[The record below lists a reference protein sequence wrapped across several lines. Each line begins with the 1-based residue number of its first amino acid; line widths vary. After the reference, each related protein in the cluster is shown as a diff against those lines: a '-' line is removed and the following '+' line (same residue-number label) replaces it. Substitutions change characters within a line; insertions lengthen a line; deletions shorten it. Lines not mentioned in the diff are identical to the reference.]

1 MQTTAEGRKETQKAE
16 AFEPRADVARDP
28 ASGEPM
34 EFPSA
39 TPALAAKAKDLEA
52 LRDAVVDAANVGAG
66 LWLTYL
72 FVLFYLLVA
81 VGSVTHR
88 DLFFE
93 SPIRLPFL
101 SVDLPL
107 VGFFVLG
114 PALFLIV
121 HTYVLLH
128 FVMLADK
135 VGVFHGEL
143 QAQIVEED
151 VRARLRRQLPSNI
164 FVQFLAGPHEVRKG
178 IMGFILRLIAQVS
191 LVAGPIALLVF
202 FQLQFLP
209 YHQAAVTWW
218 QRIAIVADLAL
229 LWMLWPSVAR
239 GETIELAWRGMRRGK
254 VVAMVRASFVP
265 ILLVFMI
272 ATFPGEW
279 LDEKLFAP
287 EPASRRGLLWPL
299 TSLHEMLV
307 AGDVDLASRKP
318 TSLWSNRLVLPSL
331 DVIDHTKFDSEAK
344 IASLTETVSLRLRH
358 LEGAVLIGATLRKV
372 DFTAA
377 KLQGASLDSTDLRG
391 AKFGCELTRKYC
403 AQFQDASLNYAQLQ
417 GANLFGAQLEGV
429 SLNGAQLQ
437 GANLIFVH
445 LQGVSLNGAQL
456 QGANL
461 RGARLQGASLHYAQL
476 QGADLSYAY
485 LQGVSLDGAQ
495 LQGAELFL
503 AQLEGA
509 RLDRAQLQGA
519 DLRLAQLQ
527 GASLDDAELQGVLL
541 RKAQLDGASL
551 QRVFVWRADVPL
563 QNSITGARVVSPNT
577 VSVDSFETL
586 KRLIQEHVP
595 EGRLRDLALTRIEP
609 RLDPTK
615 GWEGERKMAEAW
627 AALGSSSPARD
638 VYEKGL
644 AKQLRKTGCAADGA
658 PYLLL
663 GLLNR
668 LEDLKVP
675 QESALAAQFLDE
687 EHCAGARG
695 LSVAAKAALE
705 AIRDLGP
712 RVASP

>member
-1 MQTTAEGRKETQKAE
+1 MQTTAEGRKETQKA
-16 AFEPRADVARDP
+16 AASEPAEDVAREP
-28 ASGEPM
+28 ASGKPVEV
-34 EFPSA
+34 PSA

-52 LRDAVVDAANVGAG
+52 LRNAVVDAANVGAG

-143 QAQIVEED
+143 QAQIVDED

-164 FVQFLAGPHEVRKG
+164 FVQFLAGPREVRRG

-209 YHQAAVTWW
+209 YHQAAVPWW

-254 VVAMVRASFVP
+254 VVAMARASFVP

-279 LDEKLFAP
+279 LDEKLFTP
-287 EPASRRGLLWPL
+287 EKEASQHGLLWPL
-299 TSLHEMLV
+299 TSLHEILV
-307 AGDVDLASRKP
+307 AGDVNPASRKP
-318 TSLWSNRLVLPSL
+318 TSLWSNRLVLPSF

-344 IASLTETVSLRLRH
+344 IAALTETASLRLRH
-358 LEGAVLIGATLRKV
+358 LEGAVLIGATLRKA

-377 KLQGASLDSTDLRG
+377 NLKGARLESADLRG
-391 AKFGCELTRKYC
+391 AKFGCELSVPKGPYC
-403 AQFQDASLNYAQLQ
+403 AQFH
-417 GANLFGAQLEGV
+417 GAR
-429 SLNGAQLQ
+429 LNGAQLQ
-437 GANLIFVH
+437 GASLH
-445 LQGVSLNGAQL
+445 SAELQGASLNSAQL
-456 QGANL
+456 QGAIL
-461 RGARLQGASLHYAQL
+461 SDTHLQGASLNGAEL
-476 QGADLSYAY
+476 QGAYLGGAH
-485 LQGVSLDGAQ
+485 LQGG
-495 LQGAELFL
+495 
-503 AQLEGA
+503 
-509 RLDRAQLQGA
+509 
-519 DLRLAQLQ
+519 
-527 GASLDDAELQGVLL
+527 SLDDAELQGVSLPE
-541 RKAQLDGASL
+541 AQLDGASL

-563 QNSITGARVVSPNT
+563 QNSITGARVVAPNT
-577 VSVDSFETL
+577 GPNQHCPDNHDTRLFCPWSVDSFNKL
-586 KRLIQEHVP
+586 KRLIQERVTNG
-595 EGRLRDLALTRIEP
+595 ELREAAMTMIEP

-615 GWEGERKMAEAW
+615 AVEAEGKMAEAW
-627 AALGSSSPARD
+627 AAIGSSSPALD

-644 AKQLRKTGCAADGA
+644 AK
-658 PYLLL
+658 
-663 GLLNR
+663 
-668 LEDLKVP
+668 
-675 QESALAAQFLDE
+675 
-687 EHCAGARG
+687 
-695 LSVAAKAALE
+695 
-705 AIRDLGP
+705 
-712 RVASP
+712 

>member
-143 QAQIVEED
+143 QAQIVDED

-164 FVQFLAGPHEVRKG
+164 FVQFLAGPREVRRG

-254 VVAMVRASFVP
+254 VVAMARASFVP

-344 IASLTETVSLRLRH
+344 IEALTETVSLRLRH
-358 LEGAVLIGATLRKV
+358 LEGAVLIGATLRKA

-377 KLQGASLDSTDLRG
+377 NLKGARLESADLRG
-391 AKFGCELTRKYC
+391 AKFGCELSVPKGPYC
-403 AQFQDASLNYAQLQ
+403 AQFH
-417 GANLFGAQLEGV
+417 GAR
-429 SLNGAQLQ
+429 LNGAQLQ
-437 GANLIFVH
+437 GASLH
-445 LQGVSLNGAQL
+445 SAELQGASLNSAQL
-456 QGANL
+456 QGAIL
-461 RGARLQGASLHYAQL
+461 SDTHLQGASLNGAEL
-476 QGADLSYAY
+476 QGAYLGGAH
-485 LQGVSLDGAQ
+485 LQGG
-495 LQGAELFL
+495 
-503 AQLEGA
+503 
-509 RLDRAQLQGA
+509 
-519 DLRLAQLQ
+519 
-527 GASLDDAELQGVLL
+527 SLDDAELQGVSLPE
-541 RKAQLDGASL
+541 AQLDGASL

-563 QNSITGARVVSPNT
+563 QNSITGARVVAPNT
-577 VSVDSFETL
+577 GPNQHCPDNHDTRLFCPWSVDSFNKL
-586 KRLIQEHVP
+586 KRLIQERVTNG
-595 EGRLRDLALTRIEP
+595 ELREAAMTMIEP

-615 GWEGERKMAEAW
+615 AVEAEGKMAEAW
-627 AALGSSSPARD
+627 AAIGSSSPALD

-644 AKQLRKTGCAADGA
+644 AKQLHETGCAAHGA
-658 PYLLL
+658 PYVLP

-668 LEDLKVP
+668 LMVMETP
-675 QESALAAQFLDE
+675 QKSVLAALFLDE

-695 LSVAAKAALE
+695 LPAAAKATLE
-705 AIRDLGP
+705 AIRDRGP
-712 RVASP
+712 RVASPSNR

>member
-1 MQTTAEGRKETQKAE
+1 MQTRGEGRKETQKAE

-143 QAQIVEED
+143 KAQIVDED

-178 IMGFILRLIAQVS
+178 IIGFILRLIAQVS

-209 YHQAAVTWW
+209 YHQEAVTWW

-239 GETIELAWRGMRRGK
+239 RETIELAWRGMRRGK
-254 VVAMVRASFVP
+254 VVVMALASFVP

-279 LDEKLFAP
+279 LDEKLFTP
-287 EPASRRGLLWPL
+287 EKEASQHGLLWPL
-299 TSLHEMLV
+299 TSLHEILV
-307 AGDVDLASRKP
+307 AGDVNPASRKP
-318 TSLWSNRLVLPSL
+318 TSLWSNRLVLPSF

-344 IASLTETVSLRLRH
+344 IAALTETVSLRLRH

-391 AKFGCELTRKYC
+391 AKFGCEFGDYGNKGKYC
-403 AQFQDASLNYAQLQ
+403 AQFK
-417 GANLFGAQLEGV
+417 
-429 SLNGAQLQ
+429 
-437 GANLIFVH
+437 
-445 LQGVSLNGAQL
+445 
-456 QGANL
+456 
-461 RGARLQGASLHYAQL
+461 
-476 QGADLSYAY
+476 
-485 LQGVSLDGAQ
+485 
-495 LQGAELFL
+495 
-503 AQLEGA
+503 
-509 RLDRAQLQGA
+509 
-519 DLRLAQLQ
+519 
-527 GASLDDAELQGVLL
+527 GASLD
-541 RKAQLDGASL
+541 
-551 QRVFVWRADVPL
+551 
-563 QNSITGARVVSPNT
+563 N
-577 VSVDSFETL
+577 
-586 KRLIQEHVP
+586 
-595 EGRLRDLALTRIEP
+595 
-609 RLDPTK
+609 
-615 GWEGERKMAEAW
+615 
-627 AALGSSSPARD
+627 
-638 VYEKGL
+638 
-644 AKQLRKTGCAADGA
+644 
-658 PYLLL
+658 
-663 GLLNR
+663 
-668 LEDLKVP
+668 
-675 QESALAAQFLDE
+675 
-687 EHCAGARG
+687 
-695 LSVAAKAALE
+695 
-705 AIRDLGP
+705 
-712 RVASP
+712 